1 MREKEKEIKKSI
13 SNKVLGVLILSL
25 MGMAAGAQ
33 TAPKRPQLV
42 VGIMVEGLNDDYL
55 SLLGNYFTE
64 GGFRRLM
71 RDGATIPHL
80 DYGPGVDAAA
90 ATAIIF
96 TGAAPGV
103 NGIPAAQV
111 YDEKAR
117 KGVSVMLDTA
127 TMGNFTD
134 ETLSPSAILVSTLG
148 DEVRLDAAGTGWVY
162 SIAPDPTQAIVMA
175 GHAGNSAVWINDTK
189 GTWATTT
196 HYKDVPRTIS
206 TRNYSRPLAAMLD
219 TMAWTPLLSPSVYPD
234 VPDYKKQY
242 PFRHSF
248 PRKDIDRYDRFK
260 ASAKANAE
268 VTSLAKDYLTTMQFG
283 ERGPVDMLN
292 LAYSVAPY
300 PYTRDADNRMEA
312 LDSYLRLDR
321 DLASLFATIDKKV
334 GAGNAL
340 IFLAGFPAQN
350 TGPRDDEKWGVPSGE
365 FSPRKAT
372 SLLNMYLMAL
382 HGNGDWVSGYF
393 NRNFYLNQRLI
404 KERNLDAAA
413 VRAEAAEFLTRM
425 SGVSSVH
432 TVDDIIAAR
441 AGDNAQALK
450 RNTSVSHS
458 GDIIVNI
465 TPGWV
470 IVDETAPEGVA
481 SPVARDAYTPS
492 AAFIMGPGVKPQVI
506 DTPVDART
514 IAPTVSRLLRI
525 RSPNAAS
532 LPALRF

>member
-1 MREKEKEIKKSI
+1 
-13 SNKVLGVLILSL
+13 

-55 SLLGNYFTE
+55 SLLGDYFTE

-71 RDGATIPHL
+71 RDGATLSHL

-90 ATAIIF
+90 ATAIVF
-96 TGAAPGV
+96 TGAAPSV
-103 NGIPAAQV
+103 NGIPSAKI
-111 YDEKAR
+111 YDDKAK
-117 KGVSVMLDTA
+117 KGVSVMLDPA

-134 ETLSPSAILVSTLG
+134 ETYSPSAILVSTLG

-162 SIAPDPTQAIVMA
+162 SVAPEPTQAIVMA
-175 GHAGNSAVWINDTK
+175 GHAGNSAIWINNTK

-196 HYKDVPRTIS
+196 HYKDVPRAIS
-206 TRNYSRPLAAMLD
+206 ARNYSRPLAAVLD
-219 TMAWTPLLSPSVYPD
+219 TMVWTPLLAPTLYPD

-248 PRKDIDRYDRFK
+248 PRKDIDRYERFN
-260 ASAKANAE
+260 ASAKANTE
-268 VTSLAKDYLTTMQFG
+268 VTAVAREYLSTMQFG

-292 LAYSVAPY
+292 LAYTLAPY
-300 PYTRDADNRMEA
+300 PYTRDADNRMET

-321 DLASLFATIDKKV
+321 ELASLFATIDKKV

-350 TGPRDDEKWGVPSGE
+350 TGPREDEKWGVPSGE
-365 FSPRKAT
+365 FSPRKAM

-393 NRNFYLNQRLI
+393 NRNFYLNSRLI
-404 KERNLDAAA
+404 KEHNLDAAA

-432 TVDDIIAAR
+432 TIDDIIAAR

-458 GDIIVNI
+458 GDVIVNI

-470 IVDETAPEGVA
+470 IVDDDNTPDGVA
-481 SPVARDAYTPS
+481 PAVARDAYIPS
-492 AAFIMGPGVKPQVI
+492 AAFIMGPGVKPQII

-514 IAPTVSRLLRI
+514 IAPTISRLLRI
-525 RSPNAAS
+525 RSPNSAS
-532 LPALRF
+532 LPALRL